1 MDPHRHERVTESIH
15 EELEELINY
24 ELTDP
29 RIGQVSVSAV
39 HVSPDYRHAHVL
51 LQLGGTPHEQDQTL
65 LAIEHAKQFLKH
77 QLADRLQLYRTP
89 DLRFEAALPTTL
101 AAKAPQVLRRLRR
114 GRSKDAP
121 QGEQS

>member
-29 RIGQVSVSAV
+29 RIGQVSISTV
-39 HVSPDYRHAHVL
+39 HISPDYRHAHIL
-51 LQLGGTPHEQDQTL
+51 LQLGGSPQEQDQTL

-77 QLADRLQLYRTP
+77 QLADRLQLFRTP
-89 DLRFEAALPTTL
+89 DLKFEAALPTAL
-101 AAKAPQVLRRLRR
+101 AAKAPQILRRMKR
-114 GRSKDAP
+114 GRPKGTPS
-121 QGEQS
+121 GE

>member
-1 MDPHRHERVTESIH
+1 MDPHRHQRVTESIH

-29 RIGQVSVSAV
+29 RIGQVSVATV
-39 HVSPDYRHAHVL
+39 HVSPDYRHAHIL
-51 LQLGGTPHEQDQTL
+51 LQLGGTQHEQDQTL

-89 DLRFEAALPTTL
+89 ELRFEASLSAAL
-101 AAKAPQVLRRLRR
+101 AAKAPQVLRRMRR
-114 GRSKDAP
+114 GRPKDAP